1 MPKPHGS
8 KMYSQLLID
17 CARYQLI
24 EQEAERRGIAATKFM
39 RDIIYE
45 KLDQYIL
52 PAAVR
57 HAERIDE
64 AAWQQSVKNRVAGR
78 KKKKEERSAA

>member
-1 MPKPHGS
+1 
-8 KMYSQLLID
+8 MYSQLLID

-45 KLDQYIL
+45 NLDHYIL

-64 AAWQQSVKNRVAGR
+64 AAWQQSIKNRVAGR